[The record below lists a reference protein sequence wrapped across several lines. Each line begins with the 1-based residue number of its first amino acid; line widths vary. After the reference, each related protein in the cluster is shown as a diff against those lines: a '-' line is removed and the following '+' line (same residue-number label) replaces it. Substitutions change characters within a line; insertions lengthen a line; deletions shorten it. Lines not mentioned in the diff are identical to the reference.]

1 MILGLFRRKK
11 RDETISTLYGAI
23 VAQARD
29 PAFYRD
35 HGVGDTVTGRFEL
48 VCLHVFLLLHR
59 LKEEPEDR
67 RQLGQDLFDLFFL
80 DLDRGLRELG
90 VGDTKVP
97 KRIKEMGQ
105 AFYGRVKAYDEALAG
120 RQSDALGRAIARNV
134 LGDEQADAMPMAAY
148 MRAAVAELAALPYE
162 RLARGEI
169 VFPPVPRRRFTED
182 EP

>member
-11 RDETISTLYGAI
+11 RDETIGTLYGAI

-48 VCLHVFLLLHR
+48 VTLHVFLLLHR
-59 LKEEPEDR
+59 LKEEPEER

-97 KRIKEMGQ
+97 KRIKEMGE
-105 AFYGRVKAYDEALAG
+105 AFYGRVKAYDDALAD
-120 RQSDALGRAIARNV
+120 RQSGALGRALARNV
-134 LGDEQADAMPMAAY
+134 IGDEEADASAVAAY
-148 MRAAVAELAALPYE
+148 VRSAAAELSALPYE

-169 VFPPVPRRRFTED
+169 VFPPVPRRRSTE
-182 EP
+182 EGS

>member
-48 VCLHVFLLLHR
+48 VSLHVFLLLHR

-105 AFYGRVKAYDEALAG
+105 AFYGRVKAYDDALA
-120 RQSDALGRAIARNV
+120 DAEAGALARAIARNV
-134 LGDEQADAMPMAAY
+134 LGDEEADATPIAAY
-148 MRAAVAELAALPYE
+148 MRAAVAELSSLPFQ
-162 RLARGEI
+162 RFARGEI
-169 VFPPVPRRRFTED
+169 VFPPVPRRRLQE
-182 EP
+182 EGA